1 MKMNNPRAT
10 STTRSARTMR
20 ILKKILLTVVAATIF
35 WMLAQQALAAIQL
48 DGSLKPSN
56 LPDITVQAE
65 IDEGAPETAAT
76 RTLIIYVGNLVSKVL
91 VFAGAV
97 SIAFLIF
104 AGANY
109 ILAFGK
115 DERIE
120 RGKRGL
126 FWSIAGLLVILL
138 SYAIVRGVISIIM
151 QFDSGAA

>member
-1 MKMNNPRAT
+1 MKIM
-10 STTRSARTMR
+10 
-20 ILKKILLTVVAATIF
+20 KKILLTVLAATIF
-35 WMLAQQALAAIQL
+35 WMLAQQALAVIQL
-48 DGSLKPSN
+48 DPNLKPDN

-65 IDEGAPETAAT
+65 IDENSPETAAT
-76 RTLIIYVGNLVSKVL
+76 RTLIIYVGNIVSKVL

-97 SIAFLIF
+97 SILFLIF

-138 SYAIVRGVISIIM
+138 SYAIVRGIISIIM

>member
-1 MKMNNPRAT
+1 MQI
-10 STTRSARTMR
+10 RTKQ
-20 ILKKILLTVVAATIF
+20 ILKKVLLTILAATIF
-35 WMLAQQALAAIQL
+35 WMLAQQALAVIQL
-48 DGSLKPSN
+48 DDNLKPDN

-65 IDEGAPETAAT
+65 IDENSPETAAT

-109 ILAFGK
+109 VLAFGK

-120 RGKRGL
+120 RGKRGI

-138 SYAIVRGVISIIM
+138 SYAIVRGIISIIM
-151 QFDSGAA
+151 QFDSSAA

>member
-1 MKMNNPRAT
+1 MKK
-10 STTRSARTMR
+10 
-20 ILKKILLTVVAATIF
+20 ILSKILLTILAATIF
-35 WMLAQQALAAIQL
+35 WMLAQQSFAVIQL
-48 DGSLKPSN
+48 DDSLKPSN
-56 LPDITVQAE
+56 LPDLTIQEE
-65 IDEGAPETAAT
+65 ISEDAPETAAT

-97 SIAFLIF
+97 SIGFLIF

-120 RGKRGL
+120 RGKRGI

-138 SYAIVRGVISIIM
+138 SYAIVRGVISILM